1 MLFGAMHSSI
11 RAATPGEL
19 TTVVALDDDACQL
32 YAQVGLALAFPADHP
47 FAVAE
52 RASWRRSLE
61 LGRAFLA
68 VGDDG
73 TPLGFAAL
81 DMIDGAPYL
90 EQLSVRLDSMR
101 RGLGR
106 ALLAR
111 AIDWA
116 RAHGDALWLNTYD
129 HLPWNRPFYE
139 KEGFVV
145 VTAAEWGAGMAALV
159 EDQRQVLPAPERRV
173 VMRRRF

>member
-1 MLFGAMHSSI
+1 MRFAIHTGTPADL
-11 RAATPGEL
+11 ATL
-19 TTVVALDDDACQL
+19 VAIDDDASRL
-32 YAQVGLALAFPADHP
+32 YAQAGLHIDFPPEHP

-61 LGRAFLA
+61 LGRTFMAI
-68 VGDDG
+68 DDAG
-73 TPLGFAAL
+73 APLGFAAL
-81 DMIDGAPYL
+81 DLVDGAPYL
-90 EQLSVRLDSMR
+90 DQLSVRLASMR
-101 RGLGR
+101 RGFGR
-106 ALLAR
+106 ALLGR

-116 RAHGDALWLNTYD
+116 RDHGAALWLNTYD

-145 VTAAEWGAGMAALV
+145 VPAVEWGPNMTAIV

-173 VMRRRF
+173 VMRRPL

>member
-1 MLFGAMHSSI
+1 MRFLI
-11 RAATPGEL
+11 RAALPGEL
-19 TTVVALDDDACQL
+19 ATFVALDDDAGQL
-32 YAQVGLALAFPADHP
+32 YAQVGLRLDFPPDHP

-52 RASWRRSLE
+52 RASWLCSLE

-68 VGDDG
+68 IGDDG

-81 DMIDGAPYL
+81 DVVDGAPYL
-90 EQLSVRLDSMR
+90 DQLSVRLDSMR
-101 RGLGR
+101 HGIGR

-145 VTAAEWGAGMAALV
+145 VPPDAWGAGMTAVV
-159 EDQRQVLPAPERRV
+159 EAQRQVLPAPERRV